1 MSPWLGIILQLL
13 IAAGTAWYLWSVA
26 RGDGHSARADESA
39 QSEPRAD
46 AQFQLQ
52 LSQTKDVAREAR
64 KHAEDAARAASEVRS
79 AVAAL
84 SEAVPALSTESSQS
98 APCDALCREDLERE
112 SAALREALEQVRAVA
127 NAARAQ
133 AEAADRQLL
142 DMKERLNV
150 LGDMLDKPEDRTEG
164 LFAVWI
170 ASIIEK
176 HRGEIRALETMSE
189 PVREIEGLDLRGFC
203 DQMNLIARLVDPEQG
218 LVPLDW
224 FLKHWGI
231 TIARIG
237 EILRAYI
244 SLWRREARRPDALKD
259 LEWLIRR
266 CQEHA
271 AS

>member
-1 MSPWLGIILQLL
+1 MSQWLGIILQLL
-13 IAAGTAWYLWSVA
+13 IAAGAVWYVLTAV
-26 RGDGHSARADESA
+26 RGA
-39 QSEPRAD
+39 QREVQPPDAPTSDAPSD

-52 LSQTKDVAREAR
+52 LSQVKDVARDAR
-64 KHAEDAARAASEVRS
+64 KRAEDAARAASEARQALDALAGS
-79 AVAAL
+79 AAL
-84 SEAVPALSTESSQS
+84 PSASQAQATGS
-98 APCDALCREDLERE
+98 VSREDLARE
-112 SAALREALEQVRAVA
+112 TAALRELLEQVRAVS

-150 LGDMLDKPEDRTEG
+150 LRDMLDKPEDRTEG

-170 ASIIEK
+170 ATIIEK

-189 PVREIEGLDLRGFC
+189 PVREIEGLDVRAFC

-218 LVPLDW
+218 LVPLDL
-224 FLKHWGI
+224 FLTNWGI
-231 TIARIG
+231 TVARIG
-237 EILRAYI
+237 GILRGYI
-244 SLWRREARRPDALKD
+244 ALWRREARRPDALKD

-271 AS
+271 AE

>member
-1 MSPWLGIILQLL
+1 MSPWLGFILQLL
-13 IAAGTAWYLWSVA
+13 VAAGTVWYVWANA
-26 RGDGHSARADESA
+26 RGPQREVQAPDASAP
-39 QSEPRAD
+39 EPRSD

-52 LSQTKDVAREAR
+52 LSQVKDVARDAR
-64 KHAEDAARAASEVRS
+64 KHAEDAARAASEARR
-79 AVAAL
+79 AL
-84 SEAVPALSTESSQS
+84 
-98 APCDALCREDLERE
+98 DALAESGALPSTAQAQPPDAVSREDLARE
-112 SAALREALEQVRAVA
+112 VSALREMLEQVRSVS

-150 LGDMLDKPEDRTEG
+150 LGDLLDKPEDRTEG

-170 ASIIEK
+170 ATIIEK

-189 PVREIEGLDLRGFC
+189 PVREIEGLDVRAFC
-203 DQMNLIARLVDPEQG
+203 EQMNLIARLVDPEQG

-231 TIARIG
+231 TVARIG
-237 EILRAYI
+237 GILRGYI
-244 SLWRREARRPDALKD
+244 ALWRREARRPDALKD

-271 AS
+271 AE